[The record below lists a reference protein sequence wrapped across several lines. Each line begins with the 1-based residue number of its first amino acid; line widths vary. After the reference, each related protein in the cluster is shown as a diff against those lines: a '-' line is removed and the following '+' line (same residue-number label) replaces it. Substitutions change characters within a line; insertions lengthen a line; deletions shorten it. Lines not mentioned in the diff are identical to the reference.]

1 MSANGA
7 KCRHDLSTGGAA
19 KPGYVPISARSPA
32 ASTSASQSRTV
43 ARAGAKTKRGDAYA
57 AYRGWCVEH
66 GKVPVSLTAFGSTM
80 KAKPED
86 GGCGVTYF
94 EPGRS
99 KRGFYLGLVVVAG
112 PRLAV
117 SNT

>member
-1 MSANGA
+1 LQEWH
-7 KCRHDLSTGGAA
+7 R
-19 KPGYVPISARSPA
+19 
-32 ASTSASQSRTV
+32 SRTV
-43 ARAGAKTKRGDAYA
+43 ARAGAKTKPGDAYK
-57 AYRGWCVEH
+57 AYTGWCVEH
-66 GKVPVSLTAFGSTM
+66 GKVPVSLTAFGNTM
-80 KAKPED
+80 KGKAED

-99 KRGFYLGLVVVAG
+99 KRGFYLDLVVVAG